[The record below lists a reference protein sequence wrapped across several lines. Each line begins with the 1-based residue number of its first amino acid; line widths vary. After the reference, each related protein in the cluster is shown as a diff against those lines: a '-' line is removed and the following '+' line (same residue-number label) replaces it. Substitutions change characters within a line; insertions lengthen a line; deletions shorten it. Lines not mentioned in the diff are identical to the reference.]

1 MNETTIG
8 LCVIM
13 GYIIGIYL
21 TYIIL
26 RLSNPVI
33 DKGTCLF
40 TSITWPFIVLIGPF
54 MLLFYIIDRV
64 IDKKDGKK

>member
-8 LCVIM
+8 LGIII
-13 GYIIGIYL
+13 GYITGIYL
-21 TYIIL
+21 TYILL

-33 DKGTCLF
+33 DRETCLF